1 MASPFII
8 NLDTSSDVRFRDIV
22 GKDQYQVATG
32 GNLIRKSHHRIS
44 AGQYNSWTTRT
55 TNNLQYRD
63 VTYANNVFVA
73 VAASAS
79 SMTSS
84 DGMTWTL
91 HSGPSGSWQG
101 IAYGNGLFVS
111 VSSTGSTYRVR
122 TSPDGSTWTTQ
133 TSPVDGDW
141 ISVTYGDGLF
151 VAVANTGNSRIMT
164 SPDGQNW
171 TTRTAPAAHSW
182 YDVAYGN
189 GLFVAVSTSGTG
201 DRVMTSPDGIT
212 WTLRSTPADNGWTSV
227 TYGNGLF
234 VAVAWTGTGD
244 GVMTSPD
251 GIVWTLRTSAA
262 DNAWRGVGYGAG
274 LFVAVSF
281 TGVGNR
287 VMTSPDGI
295 VWTSRTS
302 PADNPWSAVAFGNGM
317 FVAVASS
324 GDNDRAMSSPWDAGV
339 MYVPAAEVVSMD
351 AGNNA
356 QFDLLLSTPAAPL
369 TLANIT
375 AANIATWSS
384 NNSILSLRQGTTTL
398 RSANVVVGQLT
409 ANTITGNLASATI
422 APGGVAK
429 LDNCIIRSFQ
439 KTLGATAGNASEIC
453 TISNTNEAF
462 TSELHVVQSESAGAS
477 IAKMYSFTVRTN
489 ATANAWRRLVPLSS
503 SSSTNW
509 GVEIRVG
516 TTTTT
521 LRLVRQSGSTT
532 TNLECTLTLYQ
543 SRADPVTI
551 SPSATSTTG
560 ITFAST
566 LYENTLVTQVGGKV
580 GIGTDNPTDPL
591 TVMGRATV
599 DSMVATHS
607 LTGYSVGAPG
617 RFEDTTPLVQ
627 GAYMSWN
634 SLGGSGRTDFISK
647 RGAAA
652 GGFQFYLSSGSGTS
666 FATGKTLLGNINASG
681 ISLAQGTFAA
691 PGSIVGGL
699 FLSGRDADLRGGVTI
714 NPTFITRSG
723 NGSNWVT
730 VATINY
736 TPKSTS
742 SRLFMYFDIYYL
754 IGGSGTDGISSG
766 INVDGLTTYLIKSQ
780 WLDGGTGGTGT
791 RSCTI
796 FPISNVVKNTSLS
809 TRSITIEVNMANTD
823 DSLSLY
829 DDWHFE
835 LLERQT

>member
-1 MASPFII
+1 MPPPII
-8 NLDTSSDVRFRDIV
+8 DLVSSSDCRFRDIV
-22 GKDQYQVATG
+22 GRDQSQVATS

-44 AGQYNSWTTRT
+44 AGQYNAWTTRT

-339 MYVPAAEVVSMD
+339 VYLSAAEVVSV
-351 AGNNA
+351 AANNA
-356 QFDLLLSTPAAPL
+356 QFDFLVNTPTAPL
-369 TLANIT
+369 ALADIT
-375 AANIATWSS
+375 TANIATWSG
-384 NNSILSLRQGTTTL
+384 NNSILSLRRDTTTF
-398 RSANVVVGQLT
+398 RSPNVSVVGDLT
-409 ANTITGNLASATI
+409 ANSITGSFIL
-422 APGGVAK
+422 APGGEAR
-429 LDNCIIRSFQ
+429 LDNCIIRSFA
-439 KTLGATAGNASEIC
+439 KTLGGTVGNASDIC
-453 TISNTNEAF
+453 TIQNTYGAYTMKLN
-462 TSELHVVQSESAGAS
+462 VVQSEGGAS
-477 IAKMYSFTVRTN
+477 VAKTYLFAVRDH
-489 ATANAWRRLVPLSS
+489 ATANAWRRLIPITST
-503 SSSTNW
+503 SSTAW
-509 GVEIRVG
+509 GVEIRVN

-521 LRLVRQSGSTT
+521 LRLVRISGSTT
-532 TNLECTLTLYQ
+532 TNIECTLTVFQ
-543 SRADPVTI
+543 SRADPVVI
-551 SPSATSTTG
+551 SASATANTG
-560 ITFAST
+560 VTFAST
-566 LYENTLVTQVGGKV
+566 LYESSLLTQVGGNV
-580 GIGTDNPTDPL
+580 GIGTDNPTALL
-591 TVMGRATV
+591 TVQGSVNTNSLVAANAIVGSTVRAPGNFSNATV
-599 DSMVATHS
+599 LD
-607 LTGYSVGAPG
+607 
-617 RFEDTTPLVQ
+617 Q

-634 SLGGSGRTDFISK
+634 HNVGGGYTDFICK
-647 RGAAA
+647 RGLGS
-652 GGFQFYLSSGSGTS
+652 GGFQFYTSANDGTAFSDGKSQSLANITSSGIFMT
-666 FATGKTLLGNINASG
+666 
-681 ISLAQGTFAA
+681 QGTFSA

-699 FLSGRDADLRGGVTI
+699 FLNGTSGLGLAGGVTI
-714 NPTFITRSG
+714 SPLAINRTTHNTI
-723 NGSNWVT
+723 WQT

-742 SRLFMYFDIYYL
+742 SRLCIHFDIDYVISGSGKDAVSSRL
-754 IGGSGTDGISSG
+754 FVDNLTSSIMFKTQAFRTVQGSGT
-766 INVDGLTTYLIKSQ
+766 
-780 WLDGGTGGTGT
+780 
-791 RSCTI
+791 RSPTI
-796 FPISNVVKNTSLS
+796 FPISNVVKNTALTSRQIL
-809 TRSITIEVNMANTD
+809 IQVYVGATD
-823 DSLSLY
+823 DQLNVSPNN
-829 DDWHFE
+829 WNFE